1 MKEEKEIRTINQR
14 HRPPQRR
21 ITRIKA
27 KIYETQS
34 KHRTTDNWSEK
45 LWNWC
50 SKHYDDNKQAP
61 HHIPTLK
68 TTTYRHHQHYQLTK
82 TQHIDISVSNC
93 ECKKS
98 FTCGSSVS
106 AKNILSMYTK
116 VLPCF
121 ESHYGFISLC
131 PFSNLIECWQHQK
144 AHFEPQNYLFICSS
158 IFWSQLKSSNDQRK
172 V

>member
-1 MKEEKEIRTINQR
+1 MSNISAYVVKEEKEIRTINQR

-50 SKHYDDNKQAP
+50 SRHYDDNKQAP

-93 ECKKS
+93 ECRKKFHMWFLCQCLKYS
-98 FTCGSSVS
+98 FYMYQSSSQFQIALQIYIVVS
-106 AKNILSMYTK
+106 FLQSDKMLTTSKSTFWTTK
-116 VLPCF
+116 LP
-121 ESHYGFISLC
+121 
-131 PFSNLIECWQHQK
+131 LIH
-144 AHFEPQNYLFICSS
+144 
-158 IFWSQLKSSNDQRK
+158 
-172 V
+172 

>member
-50 SKHYDDNKQAP
+50 SRHYDDNKQAP

-93 ECKKS
+93 EDRKKFHMWFFCRCLRIFFLRIPKFFPLYS
-98 FTCGSSVS
+98 CNSW
-106 AKNILSMYTK
+106 
-116 VLPCF
+116 
-121 ESHYGFISLC
+121 FITLW
-131 PFSNLIECWQHQK
+131 PF
-144 AHFEPQNYLFICSS
+144 
-158 IFWSQLKSSNDQRK
+158 
-172 V
+172 